1 MVQMPISENLHTSK
15 RMHFIEENAT
25 IPRLIPR
32 PACIRQNV
40 CTSLRKHWA
49 PTRVFW
55 LRTCIRQNVCTS
67 LRKATSAEN
76 NAYPSSLHTSKRM
89 HFIEDRQQRALLRGF
104 YGPCIRQNVCTSL
117 RSVPTVHAAVAVRR
131 LHTSKRMHFIEE
143 CCRIHVSFSCG
154 SCIRQNVCTSLRS
167 YRNCQGDTWATHL
180 HTSKRMHFIEETSSS
195 TSS

>member
-55 LRTCIRQNVCTS
+55 LRT
-67 LRKATSAEN
+67 
-76 NAYPSSLHTSKRM
+76 
-89 HFIEDRQQRALLRGF
+89 
-104 YGPCIRQNVCTSL
+104 CIRQNVCTSL

>member
-1 MVQMPISENLHTSK
+1 MPISENLHTSK

-89 HFIEDRQQRALLRGF
+89 HFIEERRCLGRVG
-104 YGPCIRQNVCTSL
+104 GMCTCIRQNVCTSL
-117 RSVPTVHAAVAVRR
+117 RTASSVHCYEASTVLAYVKMYA
-131 LHTSKRMHFIEE
+131 LH
-143 CCRIHVSFSCG
+143 
-154 SCIRQNVCTSLRS
+154 
-167 YRNCQGDTWATHL
+167 
-180 HTSKRMHFIEETSSS
+180 
-195 TSS
+195 